1 MPVVAPGKITLG
13 NSILNA
19 LRESRDLG
27 REDNADSDAI
37 ISQLA
42 SDLTNAIDSYVTSI
56 VVTINPGQVVST
68 VGTSGPTVGST
79 ISPGTS

>member
-56 VVTINPGQVVST
+56 VVTINPGQVVQT
-68 VGTSGPTVGST
+68 TGVSGPTVGST